1 MAIKICFIDFFWTKG
16 SCRTELYDIVCVYIF
31 VQNGGWF
38 LWIWG
43 TMAGLSGLR
52 VRPTPQHMSTV
63 VTNLANLV
71 KAHNWLCPDFVV
83 GQSTVKLASRFIVN
97 GKPALAYINYISNSI
112 TKLPMYTFILGK
124 NKLCMHISTHH
135 IYPISKI
142 VKVLSASVFRFL
154 SCCRFIF
161 SFS

>member
-1 MAIKICFIDFFWTKG
+1 
-16 SCRTELYDIVCVYIF
+16 
-31 VQNGGWF
+31 
-38 LWIWG
+38 
-43 TMAGLSGLR
+43 MAGLSGLR

-124 NKLCMHISTHH
+124 NKFCMHISTHH

-154 SCCRFIF
+154 SGCRFIF
-161 SFS
+161 FI